1 MSLKLTVI
9 IYHKNIK
16 TIYRP
21 EWVEKCLDSI
31 RNQTYKEYR
40 VFELCYSD
48 VSERLW
54 EGSEYIHKPMTN
66 HIAAMN
72 YILDLAFADGCD
84 VVFNVNLDDFYHPN
98 RFTAQLAAIHAGY
111 ELVSSNFQH
120 IEEVDGVDVLG
131 QEMKFHDRD
140 ILVEAEVGHNIL
152 CHPVIAYTKGFW
164 NKYKYYNTN
173 ELGYEDFNLWKK
185 AAAHNCKICI
195 LEEILCYYRLSPNQ
209 TGRVHAITPPNNLI

>member
-1 MSLKLTVI
+1 MMKNAVI
-9 IYHKNIK
+9 IYHKDIFNIYK
-16 TIYRP
+16 ER
-21 EWVEKCLDSI
+21 WVQKCLESI
-31 RNQTYKEYR
+31 AKQTIQDFT

-48 VSERLW
+48 TKSQLW
-54 EGSEYIHKPMTN
+54 HGSTFFHIPMVN
-66 HIAAMN
+66 HIHALN
-72 YILDLAFADGCD
+72 FILDQ
-84 VVFNVNLDDFYHPN
+84 VFNNGFDIALNTNLDDAYHPN
-98 RFTAQLAAIHAGY
+98 RFAAQLAAIHAGY

>member
-1 MSLKLTVI
+1 MPKCGVI
-9 IYHKNIK
+9 IYHKDIFNIYK
-16 TIYRP
+16 
-21 EWVEKCLDSI
+21 ESWVKKCLNSI
-31 RNQTYKEYR
+31 RSQTYQDFTVY
-40 VFELCYSD
+40 ELCYSTAANQ
-48 VSERLW
+48 LW
-54 EGSEYIHKPMTN
+54 SGSTYLHIPQSN
-66 HIAAMN
+66 HIFAMN
-72 YILDLAFADGCD
+72 YILDHAFADGCD

-120 IEEVDGVDVLG
+120 IEEVNGVDVPG
-131 QEMKFHDRD
+131 QEMKFHDRN